1 MKRSSET
8 SDLKSAVSRVA
19 RTAALAAMLM
29 TGAAIIATPARAG
42 DQEGEIRARLTPVV
56 AHAPATV
63 RLNVRVLPHVEN
75 RRLRVTLDSGEYL
88 RSSDLPLEGDQA
100 ASMHS
105 FRWPDVPSGKYV
117 VFVEVVRS
125 NGKSRTIQVGSVEIV
140 GLAD

>member
-1 MKRSSET
+1 MKRSAET
-8 SDLKSAVSRVA
+8 CNLKSEVSRVS
-19 RTAALAAMLM
+19 RTAGLAATLM
-29 TGAAIIATPARAG
+29 TGAIIATPARAG
-42 DQEGEIRARLTPVV
+42 NHEGEILAQLTPLV

-75 RRLRVTLDSGEYL
+75 QRLRVTLDSGEYL
-88 RSSDLPLEGDQA
+88 RSSDQPLEGDQA

-117 VFVEVVRS
+117 AFVEVVRS
-125 NGKSRTIQVGSVEIV
+125 NGKSRTIHAGSVEIV